1 MAEQTAVELAILFH
15 NTYEKLAPSF
25 SYVTKHDTKKFD
37 INSPNGKLMVAVC
50 EEIIKCQKHEQQI
63 KEAYKHGQNN
73 GYSYRDGN
81 PSVKLITA
89 EEYYQQTFKK

>member
-1 MAEQTAVELAILFH
+1 MTEQTAVEWLERNFPKI
-15 NTYEKLAPSF
+15 
-25 SYVTKHDTKKFD
+25 
-37 INSPNGKLMVAVC
+37 GKLIDTATSL
-50 EEIIKCQKHEQQI
+50 EIHIKFQQAERMHEKQI

-73 GYSYRDGN
+73 GFSYMDGD